1 MLSRREMIVFAK
13 RTSFVANYREFFL
26 PGVER
31 CVTGCALKEQL
42 VASEREAGEGLCN
55 DGSRRRVAGR
65 QIGRVLLHVKAVRVV
80 RLLPPGGLRDGAG
93 TLGVVN
99 LSRPLINGQ
108 I

>member
-42 VASEREAGEGLCN
+42 VASEREAGEGLYS
-55 DGSRRRVAGR
+55 DGSRGR
-65 QIGRVLLHVKAVRVV
+65 IV
-80 RLLPPGGLRDGAG
+80 LPPNGLRDGAG
-93 TLGVVN
+93 IRGAVSVYATPRTE
-99 LSRPLINGQ
+99 S
-108 I
+108 